1 MRAFKLTHEPD
12 VTIGMNL
19 RKKTKVCY
27 TEEIAGQ
34 MLFPVSKEPTLS
46 IWGVEAGGGNSN

>member
-19 RKKTKVCY
+19 RKITKVRY
-27 TEEIAGQ
+27 TEEISGQ
-34 MLFPVSKEPTLS
+34 DAIPCEQGANTQHL
-46 IWGVEAGGGNSN
+46 GG